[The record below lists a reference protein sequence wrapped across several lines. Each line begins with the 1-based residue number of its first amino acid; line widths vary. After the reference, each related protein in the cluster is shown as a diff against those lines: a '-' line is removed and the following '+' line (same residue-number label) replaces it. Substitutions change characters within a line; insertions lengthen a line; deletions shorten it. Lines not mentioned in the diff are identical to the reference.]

1 MQDDDIYSSKGTRGS
16 CQDNEEWWV
25 SAPRSLQTELGTTGQ
40 IMSAKGSYEG
50 THKGAKQTTSIFC
63 NHLKTQPDQT
73 AVRRCDFLSLT
84 RTKKKKKRRKNPLF
98 LPPNS
103 ADQWHSSPPSSWV
116 LQHALKP
123 SHSQQQG
130 PDGGS
135 WSKGKLR
142 CLQLSSKG
150 CKDMGVPW
158 GDAPMGAALC
168 PASQHSSRRLSPRQG
183 KPWAIPVIY
192 TWAQLNEVDPKLS
205 PSVEQTVL
213 NCWTKGY
220 FRIWQYTTE
229 APYEHLCKA
238 GIYNWVS

>member
-1 MQDDDIYSSKGTRGS
+1 MIYIAARVRAALVRIMRSDGSLPRGAYKQNWAQQGRS
-16 CQDNEEWWV
+16 W
-25 SAPRSLQTELGTTGQ
+25 APRAATRARTRVQNRPQAFSATIWKLSQTKLRYADVISYLSPGQ
-40 IMSAKGSYEG
+40 
-50 THKGAKQTTSIFC
+50 
-63 NHLKTQPDQT
+63 
-73 AVRRCDFLSLT
+73 
-84 RTKKKKKRRKNPLF
+84 KKKKRRKNPLF

-192 TWAQLNEVDPKLS
+192 TWAQLNQVDPKLS

-238 GIYNWVS
+238 GICNWVS